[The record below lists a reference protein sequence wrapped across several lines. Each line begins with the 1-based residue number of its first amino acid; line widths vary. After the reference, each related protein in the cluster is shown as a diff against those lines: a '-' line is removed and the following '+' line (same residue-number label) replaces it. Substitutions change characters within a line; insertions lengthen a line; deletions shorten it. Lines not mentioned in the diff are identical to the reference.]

1 MFAALVIRMID
12 ESFHAGGE
20 LPADGLK
27 PACLGHILRSPAS
40 CLDPLGLINQTT
52 TLTKS

>member
-20 LPADGLK
+20 LPAHGLK
-27 PACLGHILRSPAS
+27 PAWLALILH
-40 CLDPLGLINQTT
+40 
-52 TLTKS
+52 